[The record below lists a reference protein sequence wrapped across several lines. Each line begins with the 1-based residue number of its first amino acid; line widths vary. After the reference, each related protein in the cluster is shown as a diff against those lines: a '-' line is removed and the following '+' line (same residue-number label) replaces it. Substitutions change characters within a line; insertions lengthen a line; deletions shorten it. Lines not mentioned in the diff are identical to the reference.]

1 MIWCFEKCFRGYLLN
16 LLCIKIAYDI
26 CLIYTKT
33 FKTVVQG
40 EINKILQISGV
51 EECHLVVGFKNAL
64 VTRSRFE
71 RVWKSGLHKVS
82 WQIVNFLGKL
92 MKLLPHTFETPTH
105 PWNQKLQKI
114 HHRNLLKNGS
124 LSKNVV
130 KECERVLFQP
140 LHCKRYR
147 RGWRC
152 GHSATW
158 ADLVAFIV
166 FEILPFLWTHFV
178 KSKFK

>member
-1 MIWCFEKCFRGYLLN
+1 MKNVFWGIYWISYVSRLLMTYI
-16 LLCIKIAYDI
+16 LSIQ
-26 CLIYTKT
+26 T
-33 FKTVVQG
+33 FTTFVQG
-40 EINKILQISGV
+40 EINKIIQISGV
-51 EECHLVVGFKNAL
+51 EERHLVVRFNNAWS
-64 VTRSRFE
+64 TRSGFE
-71 RVWKSGLHKVS
+71 RVWESGLHKIS
-82 WQIVNFLGKL
+82 SEIAKFLQKL
-92 MKLLPHTFETPTH
+92 LKLLPYTFETPMH
-105 PWNQKLQKI
+105 PWNQKIQKI

-124 LSKNVV
+124 LSKNVM

-140 LHCKRYR
+140 LHWKSYR

-152 GHSATW
+152 DHFATW